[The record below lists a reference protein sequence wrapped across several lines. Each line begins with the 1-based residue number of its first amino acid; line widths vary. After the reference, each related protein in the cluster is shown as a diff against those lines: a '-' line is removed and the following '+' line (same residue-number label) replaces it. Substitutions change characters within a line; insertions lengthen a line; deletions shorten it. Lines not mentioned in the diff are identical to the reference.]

1 MSGSIS
7 GLQGIAGDIAGAINN
22 NPSGSSQSNNAL
34 QFLADLVSEL
44 QNGGG
49 GGSGASGG
57 SGGAGGQGG
66 IADLVSEIV
75 QALEGGGSSQGSG
88 ASGGSGG
95 IGDILGGVT
104 SMLGGGSSG
113 SGSSG
118 GSDTMGQ
125 IGKIAGEVLPIAAM
139 FL

>member
-44 QNGGG
+44 QNGG
-49 GGSGASGG
+49 GG